1 LTGISQVVEGDLVY
15 NKECPPEESTS
26 VNILET
32 DDGHTNSIEIDLC
45 SEARPEESIQSVKVW
60 YSCDTC

>member
-15 NKECPPEESTS
+15 NKECPPEESIS

-45 SEARPEESIQSVKVW
+45 SEAQPEESIQSVKVW